1 MSCPIIELQLTI
13 SVDKYGTRIAAMAV
27 IQATIDSSQVKLPSL
42 RALLYQRTRQWKY
55 TDATSNPMHCIELPE
70 DYRSGA
76 LSPDDKKRPENR
88 SLKTSAKKNRWNERR
103 SSIGA
108 LSDVT
113 NVVRRLALRLI
124 PSRKDS
130 VTPTTWG
137 GPTAI
142 YPTFAGGSNTG
153 YEYVFTDPAV
163 QCAVLKFFGQVIS
176 DPEEFYNTD
185 FQVYTQAPQPTPHCP
200 LALDPTIP
208 EIPSDA
214 TEVKPEQIQLDA
226 AREDLD
232 RMRAAYDACPEND
245 DKLTTG
251 RNRLRNKMTLKSN
264 EVVDLEEKLRGFE
277 ISRAMEAEEKREHW
291 QPQIEG
297 PAISVAGHM
306 IDSELVKAAGLGESA
321 EEALKRVDIKGKG
334 KAKAED

>member
-1 MSCPIIELQLTI
+1 MIELQLTI

-27 IQATIDSSQVKLPSL
+27 IQATVDNAQVKLPSL
-42 RALLYQRTRQWKY
+42 RALLYQRTRQWKFM
-55 TDATSNPMHCIELPE
+55 DVTSNPLHCIELPE
-70 DYRSGA
+70 DYSSGA
-76 LSPDDKKRPENR
+76 LLLDDKKRPENR
-88 SLKTSAKKNRWNERR
+88 PLKTLAKKNRWNERR

-113 NVVRRLALRLI
+113 NVVRRLVLRLL

-130 VTPTTWG
+130 VTPTTWE
-137 GPTAI
+137 GPTALC
-142 YPTFAGGSNTG
+142 PTFAGGSTTG
-153 YEYVFTDPAV
+153 HENVFTDPAV

-176 DPEEFYNTD
+176 DPEEFYNPD
-185 FQVYTQAPQPTPHCP
+185 FQVYTQAPQPTPHSP
-200 LALDPTIP
+200 LALDPTTP

-214 TEVKPEQIQLDA
+214 TEVTPEQIQLDA

-232 RMRAAYDACPEND
+232 RMRAAYDACPDND
-245 DKLTTG
+245 DKLTEG
-251 RNRLRNKMTLKSN
+251 RNRLKNKMTVKSN

-277 ISRAMEAEEKREHW
+277 ITKAIEAEEKQEHW

-306 IDSELVKAAGLGESA
+306 IDSELVKAAGLGESVG
-321 EEALKRVDIKGKG
+321 EASKRADIKGKG
-334 KAKAED
+334 KTKTED